1 MQIEFAFG
9 VKSAFSLDTNALN
22 DYFTLFIKICKY
34 VDGRVASICVTEIL
48 LVVLGTEQKDMKY
61 LRNRMIEW
69 SVN

>member
-34 VDGRVASICVTEIL
+34 VDGRIASICVTEIL
-48 LVVLGTEQKDMKY
+48 LVVLYNT
-61 LRNRMIEW
+61 RNRAEGHEIFKK
-69 SVN
+69 